1 MIRERINKRKGKIMK
16 TLTFSMILLL
26 MTALTA
32 CSSGDQEET
41 TQQEQQAQQQES
53 DIPYNFRLEMEML
66 LTHYLDLKNAV
77 VDSDSPA
84 AKEAAEEL
92 SASTREVMVGSL
104 DARNHGLWVGI
115 SQILR
120 TESEK
125 LIASETEEEMRRYFE
140 NISTA
145 IIRVTDSFDPS
156 GGPYYLMECAE
167 AETGDG
173 QWISRE
179 EQIRNP
185 YQTSA
190 DVNCGKIVEEL

>member
-1 MIRERINKRKGKIMK
+1 MK
-16 TLTFSMILLL
+16 SFSTVSLPILLL
-26 MTALTA
+26 ISLFMVSA
-32 CSSGDQEET
+32 CSSGDQEEA
-41 TQQEQQAQQQES
+41 TQQEQQEPQAQQQES

-66 LTHYLDLKNAV
+66 LTNYLDLKNAV
-77 VDSDSPA
+77 VDSDFQA

-92 SASTREVMVGSL
+92 SASTREVMVGAL

-120 TESEK
+120 TESDK
-125 LIASETEEEMRRYFE
+125 LIASETDEELRHYFE

-145 IIRVTDSFDPS
+145 MIRVTDSFDPS

-167 AETGDG
+167 AGTGDG

-190 DVNCGKIVEEL
+190 DVSCGEIVKEL